1 MAEGLKNAEVAA
13 RLHLSTKTVGH
24 HVSNVLAKLG
34 VKSRGEAAAWA
45 LRHLRASTPGRSRRE
60 IGNVSVP
67 SCPP

>member
-45 LRHLRASTPGRSRRE
+45 LRHLREADRLKIPTSWERSR
-60 IGNVSVP
+60 